1 MLWVSAQTQA
11 EGTVHSQHADPAG
24 ARDEKDTAAAQEGP
38 QVCESTLC
46 TSMRVSTQVF
56 MDTVVP
62 RVHSLPVCRYAQV
75 YTGVDKCAQAC
86 VPL

>member
-38 QVCESTLC
+38 QVCEYTVHKYAC
-46 TSMRVSTQVF
+46 VYPGVYGHGCAQGAFPTCVQV
-56 MDTVVP
+56 
-62 RVHSLPVCRYAQV
+62 C
-75 YTGVDKCAQAC
+75 TGVHRCG
-86 VPL
+86 